1 MAAKRAV
8 SQLTGM
14 DPQSF
19 QIRNRESG
27 EPYAVA
33 DSGLEMPHVS
43 ISHRDGEAIA
53 VATPTGRAGVDL
65 ELVET
70 RAPSFSETWFR
81 SSEREMCK
89 GDPRRESQVWA
100 IKEAVLKALGT
111 GMRLNPVDVEVLY
124 ISNGSAEIRL
134 YGEASQR
141 HSALGG
147 GELTVDI
154 QDEQTMVI
162 AVAWLAS

>member
-1 MAAKRAV
+1 
-8 SQLTGM
+8 
-14 DPQSF
+14 
-19 QIRNRESG
+19 
-27 EPYAVA
+27 
-33 DSGLEMPHVS
+33 
-43 ISHRDGEAIA
+43 
-53 VATPTGRAGVDL
+53 L
-65 ELVET
+65 ELVEA

-81 SSEREMCK
+81 SSERTMCK

-111 GMRLNPVDVEVLY
+111 GMQLSPRDVEVLNV
-124 ISNGSAEIRL
+124 SKGRAEVRL
-134 YGEASQR
+134 YNDASQR
-141 HSALGG
+141 HAALGA